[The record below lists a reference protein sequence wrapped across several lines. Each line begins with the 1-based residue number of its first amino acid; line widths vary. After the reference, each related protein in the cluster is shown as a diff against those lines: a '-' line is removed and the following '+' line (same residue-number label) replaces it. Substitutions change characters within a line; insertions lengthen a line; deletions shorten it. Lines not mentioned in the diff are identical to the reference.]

1 MGQPVARLHDV
12 CTGHPDWPSRPNSQ
26 GCATV
31 YVNSRPVHCQSHGWQ
46 SHCCECGEHG

>member
-31 YVNSRPVHCQSHGWQ
+31 YVNSGKLAKISEYAIQDLMQ
-46 SHCCECGEHG
+46 L